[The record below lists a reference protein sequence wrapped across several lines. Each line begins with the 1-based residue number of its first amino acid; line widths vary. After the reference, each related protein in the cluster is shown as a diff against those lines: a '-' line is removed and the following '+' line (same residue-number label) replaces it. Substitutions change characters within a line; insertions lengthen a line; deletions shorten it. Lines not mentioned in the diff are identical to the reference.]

1 MTNKRENLQIQIAV
15 NMQKESLQQTG
26 TIFERLLA
34 LRKSNTLRYEV
45 LFGQYIPVFGLA
57 AVIYEL

>member
-1 MTNKRENLQIQIAV
+1 MTSKRENLQIQIDV

-45 LFGQYIPVFGLA
+45 LFGLA
-57 AVIYEL
+57 AVRYEL